1 MVVDI
6 NKIIIKDR
14 IRKDFG
20 DIQELAD
27 DIKANGLINPPVVNK
42 DYVLLA
48 GERRVRACKLL
59 GWNQIEVRVMDT
71 NGEEHDLEVEIS
83 ENEVRKDFSKE
94 EREAIYT
101 RKVQMRINSSGPIG
115 PDKQTAENQVAE
127 ELGTSRTNMRREQAI
142 VKNKHLLD
150 PSDFADWDEGRLS
163 TNKAFQKVKAELDR
177 AKAEK
182 TQLSSDNRNLVRQL
196 DEAKK
201 NVKVKEVKVEVVP
214 EDYEETKKQL
224 RMYKGDNERLNK
236 ENRERSAALLEANRT
251 IRELR
256 EPSADDKLVSSAV
269 ESMDH
274 FAIATYE
281 YIRKYGGYVWAF
293 EKWNDVPKET
303 RDNFTNAI
311 VAISGFAQQMAN
323 NVGGLT

>member
-1 MVVDI
+1 MGELTTRTTQLPDTIEDLSQFVLVSRAKLNAYMIKLKAINRLSDAQNVREQTFQEAQDVANALIAAEQRIGEILLSIPKASGGDRKSDDFKNRDTSNFEKSKSETIKEQGYTKDQASDYQRMAQNPAVVNMVIEQAERDG
-6 NKIIIKDR
+6 R
-14 IRKDFG
+14 IVSHAQVMK
-20 DIQELAD
+20 E
-27 DIKANGLINPPVVNK
+27 IKALNDKI
-42 DYVLLA
+42 A
-48 GERRVRACKLL
+48 EQERRV
-59 GWNQIEVRVMDT
+59 
-71 NGEEHDLEVEIS
+71 
-83 ENEVRKDFSKE
+83 
-94 EREAIYT
+94 
-101 RKVQMRINSSGPIG
+101 
-115 PDKQTAENQVAE
+115 
-127 ELGTSRTNMRREQAI
+127 
-142 VKNKHLLD
+142 
-150 PSDFADWDEGRLS
+150 
-163 TNKAFQKVKAELDR
+163 
-177 AKAEK
+177 
-182 TQLSSDNRNLVRQL
+182 TQLGSDNRNLVRQL